1 MSEVLLEKQLLWY
14 KSKFQA
20 FPGKMIITN
29 DRFTYMKAPKW
40 AMMFGALSA
49 LFINSAKGS
58 PMVDDDI
65 KNLKFARGH
74 SMGKKAYMLDITDA
88 EGNTF
93 SFLFDDS
100 LLAQVESVVKLE
112 EVPVEN

>member
-1 MSEVLLEKQLLWY
+1 MSEVLLERQLLWY

-49 LFINSAKGS
+49 LFINTAKGS
-58 PMVDDDI
+58 PLVDDEV
-65 KNLKFARGH
+65 KNLKFAKGRP
-74 SMGKKAYMLDITDA
+74 MGKKAYILDVTDA
-88 EGNTF
+88 EGKTF

-100 LLAQVESVVKLE
+100 LLAQVESAFQLE
-112 EVPVEN
+112 